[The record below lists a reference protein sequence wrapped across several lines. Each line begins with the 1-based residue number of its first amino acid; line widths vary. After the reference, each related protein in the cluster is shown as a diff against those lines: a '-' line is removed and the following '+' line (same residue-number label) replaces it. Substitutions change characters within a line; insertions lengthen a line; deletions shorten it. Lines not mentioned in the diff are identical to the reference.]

1 MAMKKLFLK
10 SDVNPE
16 KMVLVSIYIVLAI
29 VIITGISVIH
39 EKYQLAREY
48 CSGKGGV
55 LLQDKSGEFHCIKSK
70 SIITLSN

>member
-1 MAMKKLFLK
+1 MAMKKLFNQSK
-10 SDVNPE
+10 VNPE
-16 KMVLVSIYIVLAI
+16 KMVLVSTYIILFI

-70 SIITLSN
+70 SVITLSD

>member
-1 MAMKKLFLK
+1 MAMKNLFNQSK
-10 SDVNPE
+10 VNPE

-39 EKYQLAREY
+39 ERFQLAREY

-55 LLQDKSGEFHCIKSK
+55 LLQDKGWEFYCIKSK
-70 SIITLSN
+70 SVIMLSN

>member
-1 MAMKKLFLK
+1 MAMKNLFRK

-39 EKYQLAREY
+39 EKFQLAREY

-70 SIITLSN
+70 SVITLSD

>member
-1 MAMKKLFLK
+1 MAMKNLFNQSK
-10 SDVNPE
+10 VNPE

-39 EKYQLAREY
+39 ERFQLAREY

-55 LLQDKSGEFHCIKSK
+55 LLQDKGGEFYCIKSK
-70 SIITLSN
+70 SVII

>member
-1 MAMKKLFLK
+1 MAMKKLFNQSK
-10 SDVNPE
+10 VNPE
-16 KMVLVSIYIVLAI
+16 KMVLVSTYIILFI

-39 EKYQLAREY
+39 EKFQLAREY

-70 SIITLSN
+70 SVITLSD

>member
-1 MAMKKLFLK
+1 MAMKNLFNQSK
-10 SDVNPE
+10 VNPE

-39 EKYQLAREY
+39 ERFQLAREY

-55 LLQDKSGEFHCIKSK
+55 LLQDKGGEFYCIKSK
-70 SIITLSN
+70 SVIMLSN

>member
-1 MAMKKLFLK
+1 MAMKKLFNQSK
-10 SDVNPE
+10 VNPE
-16 KMVLVSIYIVLAI
+16 KMVLVSAYIILFI

-48 CSGKGGV
+48 CAGKGGV

-70 SIITLSN
+70 SVIMLSD

>member
-1 MAMKKLFLK
+1 MAMKNLFRK

-29 VIITGISVIH
+29 VIVTGISVIH

-55 LLQDKSGEFHCIKSK
+55 LLQDKGGEFYCIKSK
-70 SIITLSN
+70 SVIMLSN

>member
-1 MAMKKLFLK
+1 MAMKNLFNQSK
-10 SDVNPE
+10 VNPE

-39 EKYQLAREY
+39 ERFQLAREY

-70 SIITLSN
+70 SIITLSD

>member
-48 CSGKGGV
+48 CAGKGGV
-55 LLQDKSGEFHCIKSK
+55 LLQDKGGEFHCIKSK
-70 SIITLSN
+70 SVITLSD